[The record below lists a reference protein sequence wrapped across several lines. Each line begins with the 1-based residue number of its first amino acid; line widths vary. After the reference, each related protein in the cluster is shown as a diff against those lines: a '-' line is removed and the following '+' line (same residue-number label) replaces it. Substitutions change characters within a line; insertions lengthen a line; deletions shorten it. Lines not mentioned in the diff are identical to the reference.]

1 MTWLFSG
8 CAHEGCTTLAAMA
21 KRYRPYVPEQDLLLP
36 PSLRD
41 WLPEGHLAFFV
52 SDLIDQ
58 LDLSAITTVYEQDER
73 GYPPYHPVMMT
84 KLLVYAYCVGVF
96 SSRKIQRRLVEDV
109 AFRVLAAGNVPDHR
123 TIGDFRKRHLPALQG
138 FFEQVLRLARELG
151 APRVGRV
158 ALDGSKIKANASK
171 HKAMSYGRMREK
183 QTQLREEVTQLLAEA
198 EAADAADDATH
209 GADRRGD
216 ELPAELQRRESRLQR
231 IRDAKRALEARAKDE
246 AAAAGHPTESVKPDP
261 KAQYN
266 FTDPESR
273 IMKGPDGFV
282 QAYNVQ
288 VAVDEL
294 QLIVGQAVTQATN
307 DKKQLLPMITTIEQQ
322 SGETPSALL
331 ADAGY
336 CSDEN
341 LTAIADMT
349 IDAYISTR
357 KQKHGERPGP
367 CPRGPLP
374 KSATIVDRMSR
385 KLHTKAGAAV
395 YAARKGIVEPVI
407 GQIKQARGFRQFLLR
422 GFAKVQGEWS
432 LVCTTHNI
440 LKLYRL
446 CV

>member
-1 MTWLFSG
+1 
-8 CAHEGCTTLAAMA
+8 MA
-21 KRYRPYVPEQDLLLP
+21 KTYRPYVPEQDLLLP
-36 PSLRD
+36 PSLRE
-41 WLPEGHLAFFV
+41 WLPEDHLAFFV

-58 LDLSAITTVYEQDER
+58 LDLSAITTVYEDEER
-73 GYPPYHPVMMT
+73 GYPPYHPVMLT
-84 KLLVYAYCVGVF
+84 KVLVYAYCVGVF
-96 SSRKIQRRLVEDV
+96 SSRRIQRRLMEDV
-109 AFRVLAAGNVPDHR
+109 AFRVLAAGNEPDFR
-123 TIGDFRKRHLPALQG
+123 TIADFRKRHLSALRG

-158 ALDGSKIKANASK
+158 ALDSSKIKANASK

-183 QTQLREEVTQLLAEA
+183 QRQLRDEVNALLAQA
-198 EAADAADDATH
+198 EAIDAAEDTEH
-209 GADRRGD
+209 GANQRGD
-216 ELPAELQRRESRLQR
+216 ELPAELQRRESRLKR
-231 IRDAKRALEARAKDE
+231 IREAKRALEARAKEE
-246 AAAAGHPTESVKPDP
+246 AAAKGEAAESVKPDP

-282 QAYNVQ
+282 QAYNAQ
-288 VAVDEL
+288 VAVDDL
-294 QLIVGQAVTQATN
+294 QLIVGHAVTQETN
-307 DKKQLLPMITTIEQQ
+307 DKKQLMPMITTIEQQ
-322 SGETPSALL
+322 SGETPTQVL

-336 CSDEN
+336 CSDES
-341 LTAIADMT
+341 LTAITETA

-367 CPRGPLP
+367 CPRGRLP
-374 KSATIVDRMSR
+374 NGATIVDRMSR
-385 KLHTKAGAAV
+385 KLLTKTGAAA

-407 GQIKQARGFRQFLLR
+407 GQIKHARGFRQFLLR
-422 GFAKVQGEWS
+422 GFEKVQGEWS

>member
-1 MTWLFSG
+1 
-8 CAHEGCTTLAAMA
+8 MA
-21 KRYRPYVPEQDLLLP
+21 KTYRPYLPEQDLLLP

-41 WLPEGHLAFFV
+41 WLPEDHLAFFV

-58 LDLSAITTVYEQDER
+58 LDLSAILAVYEDEER
-73 GYPPYHPVMMT
+73 GYPPYHPVMLT
-84 KLLVYAYCVGVF
+84 KVLVYAYCVGVF

-109 AFRVLAAGNVPDHR
+109 AFRVLAAGNQPDFR
-123 TIGDFRKRHLPALQG
+123 TIADFRKAHLPTLTG

-158 ALDGSKIKANASK
+158 AVDGSKIKANASK
-171 HKAMSYGRMREK
+171 HKAMSYGRMRDK
-183 QTQLREEVTQLLAEA
+183 QKQLRDEVNDLLAEA
-198 EAADAADDATH
+198 EATDAAEDAEY
-209 GADRRGD
+209 GVDRRGD
-216 ELPAELQRRESRLQR
+216 ELPAELQRRESRLKR
-231 IRDAKRALEARAKDE
+231 IREAQRALEARAKDE
-246 AAAAGHPTESVKPDP
+246 AAAHGEPADSAKPDA

-294 QLIVGQAVTQATN
+294 QLIVGQAVTQETN
-307 DKKQLLPMITTIEQQ
+307 DKKQLMPMITTIAQQ
-322 SGETPSALL
+322 SGDTPAQLL

-336 CSDEN
+336 CSDVN
-341 LTAIADMT
+341 LAAIADT
-349 IDAYISTR
+349 AIDAYISTR

-374 KSATIVDRMSR
+374 KTATIVDRMSR

-422 GFAKVQGEWS
+422 GIKKV
-432 LVCTTHNI
+432 
-440 LKLYRL
+440 
-446 CV
+446 